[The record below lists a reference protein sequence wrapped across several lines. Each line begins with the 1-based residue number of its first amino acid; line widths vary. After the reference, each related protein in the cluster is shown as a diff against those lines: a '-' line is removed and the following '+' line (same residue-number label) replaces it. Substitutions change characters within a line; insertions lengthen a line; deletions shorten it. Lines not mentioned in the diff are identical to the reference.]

1 MEKQSVYVSL
11 SQSGRLRRW
20 LLQARFAVFRMRGM
34 LPSRWVE
41 RNPVT
46 YLMGRQAVSK
56 GVTGNGGV

>member
-1 MEKQSVYVSL
+1 MKKSKEYIL
-11 SQSGRLRRW
+11 ITIGA
-20 LLQARFAVFRMRGM
+20 LLVAVAIQLFCMQGM
-34 LPSRWVE
+34 LRSRWVE